1 MFDHISEILVKH
13 YQYLKFDSDS
23 FKEYFLFQTMHIA
36 FKKIF

>member
-1 MFDHISEILVKH
+1 MSDHISEILVKH

-23 FKEYFLFQTMHIA
+23 FKKYFLLQTVHIA